1 MRKIGTKFLL
11 IVGVLAVASTAFV
24 LYRTWCST
32 EAHMTDLLGNQAALA
47 LEFDL
52 AIREYVAESVRPAM
66 AERLGPDE
74 FVPETMST
82 SFVARSVFE
91 KVRKRFPDYVIKFSS
106 RNPRNPA
113 NKAGPAELAIID
125 HFRRSPEATR
135 WAGEITMDGRA
146 YLAHFTVRRMR
157 AGCLRCH
164 GRPEDAPASMR
175 DRYGSEAGFGRS
187 VGDVMAL
194 DTVAVPMDKARAA
207 LLKEAAAQLAVLAV
221 VLVGL
226 FVAIAAAFRLL
237 VTRRLATITS
247 HFRRAARADGA
258 GIEPISVGGTDEIS
272 VLADSFNTLAA
283 RLRSLHSSLEQR
295 VEKRTG
301 ELRRA
306 KLSAE
311 AANRAKS
318 EFLANMSHEIRT
330 PINGVIGMTELAL
343 DTDLK
348 PQQREH
354 LELARESAG
363 SLLSVVNGI
372 LDCSKIEAG
381 KLELQHVPFDLRE
394 RLDRA
399 IKPLAVRAGRKGLEL
414 TCQIDREV
422 PGTLVGDSDRVGQV
436 MVNLVGNAVKFTE
449 RGRVAVR
456 VGLAEPR
463 PGRTWVHFSVEDTG
477 IGIDAD
483 KRRRIFEPFEQAD
496 GSTTRQYGGTGLG
509 LTICAQLVEL
519 MGGRIWVESCPDRGS
534 TFHFTA
540 RFALPDPAE
549 LPRADR
555 PEEPH
560 PTDRTPLRILLAE
573 DNEVNEALAVRLR
586 EKWGHDVTA
595 EPIDL
600 AEAIARVGGEGGVLE
615 ELAGMLTASCP
626 RHLAQM
632 QQALADGDAGRLADV
647 AHGLRGA
654 LGVLAAHA
662 AVAAAQAVERQARQG
677 DLAAAGQA
685 LRRLDEE
692 LARLMPRLDELAK
705 PTPAV

>member
-11 IVGVLAVASTAFV
+11 SVGILAVASTAFV
-24 LYRTWCST
+24 LHRTWRST
-32 EAHMTDLLGNQAALA
+32 EAHMTELLGNQAALA

-52 AIREYVAESVRPAM
+52 AIREYVAQSVRPAM

-74 FVPETMST
+74 FMPETMSS

-135 WAGEITMDGRA
+135 WAGEITMAGRP

-157 AGCLRCH
+157 SGCLRCH
-164 GRPEDAPASMR
+164 GRPEDAPASML

-194 DTVAVPMDKARAA
+194 DTVAVPLDKARAA
-207 LLKEAAAQLAVLAV
+207 LLKGAAAQLAVLGV
-221 VLVGL
+221 VLLGL

-237 VTRRLATITS
+237 VTRRLAAITS

-258 GIEPISVGGTDEIS
+258 AIEPISVGGADEIS

-283 RLRSLHSSLEQR
+283 RLRSMHSSLEQR
-295 VEKRTG
+295 VEKRTA

-330 PINGVIGMTELAL
+330 PINGVIGMTDLAL

-381 KLELQHVPFDLRE
+381 KLELRHVPFDLRE

-422 PGTLVGDSDRVGQV
+422 PGTLVGDGDRVGQV

-519 MGGRIWVESCPDRGS
+519 MAGRIWVESCPGQGS
-534 TFHFTA
+534 TFHFA
-540 RFALPDPAE
+540 APFALPEAAE

-555 PEEPH
+555 PEP
-560 PTDRTPLRILLAE
+560 PRTLLAE
-573 DNEVNEALAVRLR
+573 DDELNEVPAARVPQKCAR
-586 EKWGHDVTA
+586 DVPP

-600 AEAIARVGGEGGVLE
+600 AEAIARFGGEGGVLE
-615 ELAGMLTASCP
+615 ELAGVLAASCP
-626 RHLAQM
+626 RHLAEM
-632 QQALADGDAGRLADV
+632 EQALADGDAGRLADA
-647 AHGLRGA
+647 AHGLRGG
-654 LGVLAAHA
+654 LGVLTARAAA
-662 AVAAAQAVERQARQG
+662 AAAQAVEEQARQG

-692 LARLMPRLDELAK
+692 LSRLLPRLEELAR